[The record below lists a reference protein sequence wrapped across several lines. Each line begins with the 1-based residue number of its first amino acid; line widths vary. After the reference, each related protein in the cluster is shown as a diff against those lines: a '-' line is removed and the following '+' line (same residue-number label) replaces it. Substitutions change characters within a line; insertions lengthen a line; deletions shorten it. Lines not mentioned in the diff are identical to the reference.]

1 MDLLEVVDLL
11 VGVLDELTL
20 LKLCIA
26 ALAAIYELP
35 LHCGLIKLGLDGVAA
50 TVCDW

>member
-11 VGVLDELTL
+11 IRVLNELTL
-20 LKLCIA
+20 LELCIA
-26 ALAAIYELP
+26 ALAAVYEQP

-50 TVCDW
+50 TICDW